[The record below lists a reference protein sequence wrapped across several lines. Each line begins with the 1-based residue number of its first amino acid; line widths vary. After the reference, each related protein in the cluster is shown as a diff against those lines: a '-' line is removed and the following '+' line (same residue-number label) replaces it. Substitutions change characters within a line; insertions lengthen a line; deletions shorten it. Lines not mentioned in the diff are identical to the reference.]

1 VLVAAAAALLASSA
15 LAAAGPLDPPPGKFS
30 VDVAETAAGPE
41 WTETVLR
48 FPSPV
53 KSPWPANDVVWAHLV
68 VPKGADARRPAVL
81 VLPVMAAP
89 NVWIETRFV
98 ERFARDGLV
107 VMWLEMPTQFHR
119 RPDPSEPSGQ
129 VFLART
135 PKRLAANFR
144 QSVLDARR
152 ALDVLCARPEVDPG
166 RLAVF
171 GISLGAL
178 VGSVVYSTDPRP
190 RYAVFLLGGADMPSL
205 VLNGS
210 LSGPY
215 ARKMG
220 LRADELRAAWTGL
233 DALDYRAANAAK
245 PALLVNARWDTVIP
259 RANALKLAEAFP
271 AAPQI
276 WVPFGHYTSIL
287 HLIWLPR
294 WISKRLSA
302 ALAPDAA
309 PAGKKSIKS
318 TSAP

>member
-1 VLVAAAAALLASSA
+1 VLLAAAALLAASA
-15 LAAAGPLDPPPGKFS
+15 LAAPEPLDPPPGPF
-30 VDVAETAAGPE
+30 DVRAVETHAGPE
-41 WTETVLR
+41 WTETVLN
-48 FPSPV
+48 FPSPA
-53 KSPWPANDVVWAHLV
+53 KSPWPRNDVVWAHLV
-68 VPKGADARRPAVL
+68 VPKGADGRRAAVL

-98 ERFARDGLV
+98 NRFVRDGLV

-135 PKRLAANFR
+135 PQRLAANFR

-152 ALDVLCARPEVDPG
+152 ALGVLAARPEADPG
-166 RLAVF
+166 KLAVF

-178 VGSVVYSTDPRP
+178 VGSLVYSTDPRP
-190 RYAVFLLGGADMPSL
+190 RYAVFLLGGADMPTL
-205 VLNGS
+205 VVNGS

-220 LRADELRAAWTGL
+220 LKPEELRAAWTGL
-233 DALDYRAANAAK
+233 DALDYRAANAGK

-271 AAPQI
+271 AASQV
-276 WVPFGHYTSIL
+276 WVPFGHYSSIL
-287 HLIWLPR
+287 HLFWLPR
-294 WISKRLSA
+294 WVSARLRA
-302 ALAPDAA
+302 ALEGPASAGAGRAPRL
-309 PAGKKSIKS
+309 
-318 TSAP
+318 

>member
-1 VLVAAAAALLASSA
+1 VLAAAALVLSAAAAAA
-15 LAAAGPLDPPPGKFS
+15 PLDPPPGPFPIET
-30 VDVAETAAGPE
+30 AETHAAAE
-41 WTETVLR
+41 WTETVLT
-48 FPSPV
+48 FPSPA

-68 VPKGADARRPAVL
+68 VPKGAEGRRSPAVL
-81 VLPVMAAP
+81 ILPVMAAP

-107 VMWLEMPTQFHR
+107 VMWIEMPTQFHR

-144 QSVLDARR
+144 QSILDARR
-152 ALDVLCARPEVDPG
+152 ALGVLAARPEVDAG

-178 VGSVVYSTDPRP
+178 VGSVVYSVDDRP
-190 RYAVFLLGGADMPSL
+190 RFAVFLLGGADFTSL
-205 VLNGS
+205 VLDGS
-210 LSGPY
+210 LSGPF

-220 LRADELRAAWTGL
+220 LDPRELKAAWAGL
-233 DALDYRAANAAK
+233 DPLDYRARDADK
-245 PALLVNARWDTVIP
+245 PAILVNARSDTVIP

-271 AAPQI
+271 AARQVWLPL
-276 WVPFGHYTSIL
+276 GHYTSIV

-294 WISKRLSA
+294 WISARLRQ
-302 ALAPDAA
+302 ALAEE
-309 PAGKKSIKS
+309 AGKKTIK
-318 TSAP
+318 TSPAP